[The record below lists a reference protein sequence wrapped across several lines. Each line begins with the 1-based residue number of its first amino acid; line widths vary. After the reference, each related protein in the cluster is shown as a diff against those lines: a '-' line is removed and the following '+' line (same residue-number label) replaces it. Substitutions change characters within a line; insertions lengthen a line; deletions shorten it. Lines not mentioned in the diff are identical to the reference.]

1 MPTTARLT
9 NKRSRTR
16 HWEASPWSVTVESG
30 TGRKTLPQRKPFA
43 LIGSHEC
50 CHLRVNSR
58 RVPEVA
64 YLICCFETQIYT
76 WELPSFK
83 QDTGTDLPSD
93 HSLQVGPCCISF
105 SVEHTEEHQPTNLK
119 QSFQVQIE
127 VHGKPESVEKQ
138 LNERVCLL
146 SETSDNLEPSP
157 LHPATHAAI
166 NEDRALW
173 IIDLA
178 PRKMRRSER
187 CHRLTAIH
195 NELTLEKL
203 RLTVK
208 SITPSF
214 DPEKKF
220 GSQLALEA
228 DGERDRLHPG
238 PTNHAASEQ
247 QRSELPPSQLQPN
260 LISPAISDQHYPEQD
275 SSEQDS
281 SELEESGEVLA
292 QLYESDDL
300 LGDKVEPQPT
310 PSSIPDLDAEALPE
324 NLLKDLIKQ
333 PPLSDSPKQESE
345 KKNDFSDRDRGE
357 TQTDLTPAMSSNNT
371 PNDQWFKTLAAEIN
385 PTLDG
390 TEPAM
395 QRVEE
400 ATSYPPASAKQNY
413 PIADNEILAPA
424 ITGEFSTSRKEP
436 DNPNNPYNLHHLP
449 EESQAEPHSIRKE
462 DHDEKLDLHCEP
474 EPPTSVTDA
483 VAQSMLAP
491 FQLTA
496 DDTSDRAHPMS
507 SFESVTPADY
517 TEKPGKAV
525 TFTETQD
532 AKSNHQEEE
541 TSLRG
546 PGDENGAA
554 NGSQKTVSEPSQP
567 AKMDSLQVDPEK
579 RDPPTDMSS
588 LSYCEDPTEQEDWT
602 EEELEQL
609 VSAPKKLEGQ
619 ENRTRITPSPQ
630 KPTNDEPLN
639 PVPRKSEPSDSVAS
653 HVRSLSDYKVDPD
666 ELTTEISVRL
676 ARHVA
681 SKQGFLSLIR
691 KFAIVSLIVA
701 VHIAVFYI
709 VGTRIYGLLY
719 GPE

>member
-1 MPTTARLT
+1 M
-9 NKRSRTR
+9 
-16 HWEASPWSVTVESG
+16 
-30 TGRKTLPQRKPFA
+30 
-43 LIGSHEC
+43 
-50 CHLRVNSR
+50 NSR

-105 SVEHTEEHQPTNLK
+105 SVEHTEEHQPTNPK
-119 QSFQVQIE
+119 QSFQIQIE
-127 VHGKPESVEKQ
+127 VHGKSESVEKQ

-146 SETSDNLEPSP
+146 SETSDDLEPSP

-195 NELTLEKL
+195 NELTLENL

-208 SITPSF
+208 SIAPSF
-214 DPEKKF
+214 EPEEKF
-220 GSQLALEA
+220 GSQLALES
-228 DGERDRLHPG
+228 DGERDTLHPD

-247 QRSELPPSQLQPN
+247 HRSELPPSHLQPN
-260 LISPAISDQHYPEQD
+260 LISPSISDQNYPEQD

-281 SELEESGEVLA
+281 SELEESGDVLA

-300 LGDKVEPQPT
+300 LGDKLEPQPT

-324 NLLKDLIKQ
+324 NLLKDLIEQ
-333 PPLSDSPKQESE
+333 PPLADSPKQESE
-345 KKNDFSDRDRGE
+345 KENDFSDRDRGK
-357 TQTDLTPAMSSNNT
+357 TQTDLTPETSSNNT

-385 PTLDG
+385 PTPDV

-400 ATSYPPASAKQNY
+400 ATSYPPASTKQNN

-424 ITGEFSTSRKEP
+424 TTGESSTSRKEP

-449 EESQAEPHSIRKE
+449 EESQAEPHSRRKE

-491 FQLTA
+491 FQLRA
-496 DDTSDRAHPMS
+496 DDTSDQAHPMS
-507 SFESVTPADY
+507 SFESVTPAEY
-517 TEKPGKAV
+517 TEKTGKAV
-525 TFTETQD
+525 TFTNTRD
-532 AKSNHQEEE
+532 AQSNHQEVE
-541 TSLRG
+541 TSLRRQE
-546 PGDENGAA
+546 DENGAG
-554 NGSQKTVSEPSQP
+554 NGSKNTVREPSQP
-567 AKMDSLQVDPEK
+567 AKTDSSQLGLEE

-588 LSYCEDPTEQEDWT
+588 LSYCDDPTEQEDWT
-602 EEELEQL
+602 DEELKQL
-609 VSAPKKLEGQ
+609 VSAPQKPGEQEKL
-619 ENRTRITPSPQ
+619 TRITPKAEKS
-630 KPTNDEPLN
+630 TNDEPMN
-639 PVPRKSEPSDSVAS
+639 AVPRKSHPSDSVAS

-681 SKQGFLSLIR
+681 SKRGFFSMIR
-691 KFAIVSLIVA
+691 KLAIVSLIIA

>member
-1 MPTTARLT
+1 M
-9 NKRSRTR
+9 
-16 HWEASPWSVTVESG
+16 
-30 TGRKTLPQRKPFA
+30 
-43 LIGSHEC
+43 
-50 CHLRVNSR
+50 NSR

-119 QSFQVQIE
+119 QSFQIQIE
-127 VHGKPESVEKQ
+127 VHGKSESLEKQ

-146 SETSDNLEPSP
+146 SETSDDLEPSP

-166 NEDRALW
+166 NEDRSLW

-195 NELTLEKL
+195 NELTLENL

-208 SITPSF
+208 SIAPSF
-214 DPEKKF
+214 DPEEKF

-228 DGERDRLHPG
+228 DGERDTLHPG

-247 QRSELPPSQLQPN
+247 HRSELPLSHLQPD
-260 LISPAISDQHYPEQD
+260 LISPSIPDQHYPEQD

-281 SELEESGEVLA
+281 SEQDSSEQDSSELEESGDVLA

-300 LGDKVEPQPT
+300 LGDNVETQPT
-310 PSSIPDLDAEALPE
+310 PSSIPDLDAEAVPE
-324 NLLKDLIKQ
+324 SLLKDLVEQ
-333 PPLSDSPKQESE
+333 PLLADSPKQESE
-345 KKNDFSDRDRGE
+345 KENDFSDRDRGE
-357 TQTDLTPAMSSNNT
+357 TQTDLTPEMSSNNT
-371 PNDQWFKTLAAEIN
+371 PIDQWFKTLAAEIN
-385 PTLDG
+385 PTRDG

-400 ATSYPPASAKQNY
+400 ATSYPPASAKQNN
-413 PIADNEILAPA
+413 PIADNETLTPA
-424 ITGEFSTSRKEP
+424 TVGESSTSRKGP

-449 EESQAEPHSIRKE
+449 EESQAEAHSIRKE

-474 EPPTSVTDA
+474 EPPISATDA

-496 DDTSDRAHPMS
+496 DDTSDQAQPMS
-507 SFESVTPADY
+507 SFESATPAEY
-517 TEKPGKAV
+517 TEETGKAV
-525 TFTETQD
+525 TFTNTQD
-532 AKSNHQEEE
+532 SQSNPQEEE
-541 TSLRG
+541 TSLLG
-546 PGDENGAA
+546 QGDENAAA
-554 NGSQKTVSEPSQP
+554 NGSKNTAPDPSQP
-567 AKMDSLQVDPEK
+567 AKTDSSQVGPEW

-588 LSYCEDPTEQEDWT
+588 LSYCDDPTEQEDWT
-602 EEELEQL
+602 DEELEQL
-609 VSAPKKLEGQ
+609 VSAPQKPGEQEKLA
-619 ENRTRITPSPQ
+619 RITP
-630 KPTNDEPLN
+630 KPEKSTNDEPLN
-639 PVPRKSEPSDSVAS
+639 PVPRNPQPSDSVAS

-681 SKQGFLSLIR
+681 SKRGIFSLIR
-691 KFAIVSLIVA
+691 KLAIVSLIVA